1 MTNTAQ
7 QNELANAI
15 RSLSMDAVEKAN
27 SGHPGLPMGCADI
40 ATVLFT
46 KVMKF
51 DPADSHWADRDRFIL
66 SAGHGSMLLYSSLYL
81 LGYKDM
87 SIEDIKNFRQ
97 LGSKTAGHPE
107 FGHAE
112 GIETTTGPLGQGLAN
127 SVGFAVAEA
136 KLAAEFGSDIV
147 DHHTWVLAGDGC
159 LMEGI
164 SQEAISLA
172 GHLKL
177 NKLVVIWDNNSITI
191 DGAVSNADSTDQIA
205 RFKAVG
211 WNTIEVDGHD
221 QDALEK
227 AMLTA
232 KASTDKPTLIAAKTT
247 IGFGAPKKAG
257 TEKVHGA
264 PLGAEELA
272 GAKAALGITYPAFE
286 IPAQILESWRAA
298 ATRSQNLRGEWE
310 ARLAANANKDEFTR
324 RMSGK
329 LPADFAAVM
338 AAYKEKLVADK
349 PKVASRKSSQ
359 MALEIINKNVP
370 ETLAGSADLTHSN
383 LTNTPETLPFQ
394 ADNRLGRYMMYG
406 IREHEMGAAMNGVAL
421 HGGLIPYGG
430 TFMVFTDYARPAIR
444 LSALM
449 EQRVIYVMTHDSIG
463 LGEDG
468 PTHQPVEHLSALRA
482 IPNLL
487 VFRPAD
493 AVETAEC
500 WELAMTSEKAPS
512 ILALSRQN
520 LPAVRTE
527 NSAENKSAKGAY
539 NLLGPDD
546 ADAVIFATGSE
557 VAIAVEAQ
565 KELTEK
571 GIKTRVVSVPS
582 MELFRK
588 QSEDYQAQIIG
599 KGVARVAI
607 EAGISMSWDKI
618 LGRKGKFVG
627 MHSFGASGPIDAL
640 YAHFGITS
648 KAVVEAVTAQ
658 L

>member
-1 MTNTAQ
+1 
-7 QNELANAI
+7 
-15 RSLSMDAVEKAN
+15 
-27 SGHPGLPMGCADI
+27 
-40 ATVLFT
+40 
-46 KVMKF
+46 
-51 DPADSHWADRDRFIL
+51 
-66 SAGHGSMLLYSSLYL
+66 
-81 LGYKDM
+81 
-87 SIEDIKNFRQ
+87 
-97 LGSKTAGHPE
+97 
-107 FGHAE
+107 
-112 GIETTTGPLGQGLAN
+112 
-127 SVGFAVAEA
+127 
-136 KLAAEFGSDIV
+136 
-147 DHHTWVLAGDGC
+147 
-159 LMEGI
+159 MEGI

-177 NKLVVIWDNNSITI
+177 NKLVVIWDNNNITI
-191 DGAVSNADSTDQIA
+191 DGKVSNADSTDQIA

-211 WNTIEVDGHD
+211 WNTIEIDGHD
-221 QDALEK
+221 QAAIEK
-227 AMLTA
+227 ALNDA
-232 KASTDKPTLIAAKTT
+232 KKSTDKPTLIAAKTT

-257 TEKVHGA
+257 TEKVHGS

-272 GAKAALGITYPAFE
+272 GAKAALGIDYPAFE
-286 IPAQILESWRAA
+286 IPAHILEAWRAA
-298 ATRSQNLRGEWE
+298 GTRSQNLRGEWE
-310 ARLAANANKDEFTR
+310 ARLAKSDKKAEFER
-324 RMSGK
+324 RMAGK
-329 LPADFAAVM
+329 LPADFDATM
-338 AAYKEKLVADK
+338 AAYKEKLVVDK
-349 PKVASRKSSQ
+349 PKVASRKASQ
-359 MALEIINKNVP
+359 MALEVINKIVP

-468 PTHQPVEHLSALRA
+468 PTHQPVEHLTALRA

-500 WELAMTSEKAPS
+500 WELAMKSEKAPS

-527 NSAENKSAKGAY
+527 NSTENKSAKGAY
-539 NLLGPDD
+539 TLIGPAD

-565 KELTEK
+565 KALTEQ
-571 GIKTRVVSVPS
+571 GIKARVVSVPS
-582 MELFRK
+582 MELFAK
-588 QSEDYQAQIIG
+588 QSDAYKAEVLG
-599 KGVARVAI
+599 KAKARVAV
-607 EAGISMSWDKI
+607 EAGIEMSWSKL
-618 LGRKGKFVG
+618 LGEKGRFVG
-627 MHSFGASGPIDAL
+627 MHSFGASGPIEAL